1 MDLQEIWKSTEAD
14 DALLGQLLQQRSF
27 LRQRSKGPL
36 QKLRRNLSVNLT
48 FAAVITLGYALLI
61 FYFAWWQVQL
71 ALCIVSAFNIWI
83 MVTGYRLYQTIDPDL
98 SHDNVLETLKTH
110 YQNFQAWFR
119 QQMRV
124 SLFIYPIAFSGG
136 YLLGGALGSGKPIEV
151 FFSHQLVYWVFFIGM
166 VVMTIGGY
174 YLGRYL
180 NRVAFGK
187 YVDQL
192 KATIDEL
199 EQV

>member
-1 MDLQEIWKSTEAD
+1 MDLQEIWKSTEAN

-36 QKLRRNLSVNLT
+36 QKLRRNLSINLS
-48 FAAVITLGYALLI
+48 FAAIITLVYALLI
-61 FYFAWWQVQL
+61 FFFPLWQVQL

-83 MVTGYRLYQTIDPDL
+83 MVTGYRLYQSIDPDL
-98 SHDNVLETLKTH
+98 GHDNVLETLKTH

-124 SLFIYPIAFSGG
+124 SLFIYPVAFTGG
-136 YLLGGALGSGKPIEV
+136 YLLGGALGSGKPINE
-151 FFSHQLVYWVFFIGM
+151 FFLHKLVYWVFFIGM
-166 VVMTIGGY
+166 IVMTIGGY
-174 YLGRYL
+174 YLARYL

-192 KATIDEL
+192 KASIDEL
-199 EQV
+199 EQD